1 LAIVRTNDS
10 VLSHVAAAGSFSPP
24 TTIKV
29 LIAGEGLMALAH
41 ISTPDELRT
50 APGATAKTL
59 IDGGMSA
66 KRAAISN
73 TEIGPAA
80 SSSWKSGNTRM
91 PITICSLAENDGN
104 TPFETS
110 DHHVRMPASSLLT
123 GQLFKGKE
131 TENEHDQQYS

>member
-10 VLSHVAAAGSFSPP
+10 VLLQVATAGIFSPP

-29 LIAGEGLMALAH
+29 LIAGEGLMPLAH

-50 APGATAKTL
+50 APGVTAKTL
-59 IDGGMSA
+59 IEEGMSA

-91 PITICSLAENDGN
+91 PITVVDLY
-104 TPFETS
+104 
-110 DHHVRMPASSLLT
+110 V
-123 GQLFKGKE
+123 
-131 TENEHDQQYS
+131 